1 VKARPGSVH
10 RDPARDGDV
19 DLVRAAARRLGLQA
33 AVLVALT
40 VLLMAAFGAGLVV
53 AAQNSAA
60 EDLVRQA
67 AVSADDAGDPPAA
80 TWLAL
85 RDEGGLRVTPR
96 TPHGLP
102 DTRAMDTVART
113 GRTQVQVVD
122 IGPRDYLVR
131 TIRRGG
137 TTVQALLDLTAQH
150 RQRAALARVLAEVGV
165 VGLALSAVAG
175 TLLARR
181 AVRPLSDALALQR
194 AFIAD
199 ASHELRTPLTL
210 LATRAQM
217 LRRSLVRRRADPAV
231 LGDADG
237 VVSDVAR
244 MTDLVEELLVAADPG
259 QDWQRRSV
267 DLVALTTDLLS
278 SAEDHARSRRVAIE
292 LVRRGTPEVR
302 THGNDVALRRAV
314 LALVDNAIEHTSP
327 GGHVRL
333 ILEAQSGLATI
344 EVCDTGTGIPPG
356 EAHRVFDRFRSA
368 SQKAN
373 RRSYGLGLALARDV
387 ISRHGGRLV
396 LTRTS
401 SRGTSFRVQL
411 PGD

>member
-1 VKARPGSVH
+1 
-10 RDPARDGDV
+10 
-19 DLVRAAARRLGLQA
+19 VRAAARRLGLQA
-33 AVLVALT
+33 AALVALT
-40 VLLMAAFGAGLVV
+40 VLLMAAFGAGLVL
-53 AAQNSAA
+53 AAQNNAA
-60 EDLVRQA
+60 EDLLRQA
-67 AVSADDAGDPPAA
+67 AVTADDASDPPAG
-80 TWLAL
+80 TWLVL
-85 RDEGGLRVTPR
+85 RDERGLRVTPR
-96 TPHGLP
+96 MPSSLP
-102 DTRAMDTVART
+102 DASAMNTVART
-113 GRTQVQVVD
+113 GRTQLQVVD
-122 IGPRDYLVR
+122 VGPRDYLVR
-131 TIRRGG
+131 TVRRGS
-137 TTVQALLDLTAQH
+137 TTVQAILDLTPQH
-150 RQRAALARVLAEVGV
+150 RQRVALARVLAEVGV

-231 LGDADG
+231 LGDAEG
-237 VVSDVAR
+237 VVTDVAR
-244 MTDLVEELLVAADPG
+244 MTDLVEELLIAADPG

-278 SAEDHARSRRVAIE
+278 SAEDHARSRGVTIE
-292 LVRRGTPEVR
+292 MVRRGTTEVR
-302 THGNDVALRRAV
+302 TYGNDVALRRAV
-314 LALVDNAIEHTSP
+314 LALLDNAIEHTP
-327 GGHVRL
+327 PHGRVRL
-333 ILEAQSGLATI
+333 TLEAQSGVATI
-344 EVCDTGTGIPPG
+344 EVCDTGTGIAPG
-356 EAHRVFDRFRSA
+356 EAHRVFDRFRSS

-387 ISRHGGRLV
+387 VTRHGGRLG

-401 SRGTSFRVQL
+401 SHGTCFRVEL

>member
-1 VKARPGSVH
+1 
-10 RDPARDGDV
+10 
-19 DLVRAAARRLGLQA
+19 VRAAARRLGLQA
-33 AVLVALT
+33 AALVALT
-40 VLLMAAFGAGLVV
+40 VLLMAAFGAGLVI

-60 EDLVRQA
+60 EDLLRQA
-67 AVSADDAGDPPAA
+67 AVTADDASDPPAG
-80 TWLAL
+80 TWLVL
-85 RDEGGLRVTPR
+85 RDDRGLRVTPR
-96 TPHGLP
+96 IPSGLP
-102 DTRAMDTVART
+102 DVRAMDTVART
-113 GRTQVQVVD
+113 GHTQLQVVD

-131 TIRRGG
+131 TIRRGN
-137 TTVQALLDLTAQH
+137 TTVQALLDLTEQH

-165 VGLALSAVAG
+165 AGLALSAVAG
-175 TLLARR
+175 TLLAHR
-181 AVRPLSDALALQR
+181 AVRPLSDALTLQR

-217 LRRSLVRRRADPAV
+217 LLRSLVRRRADPAV
-231 LGDADG
+231 LGDAEG

-244 MTDLVEELLVAADPG
+244 MTDLVEELLIAADPG

-278 SAEDHARSRRVAIE
+278 SAEDHARSRGVTIE
-292 LVRRGTPEVR
+292 MVRRGAPEVR

-314 LALVDNAIEHTSP
+314 LALVDNAIEHTP
-327 GGHVRL
+327 PQGLVRL
-333 ILEAQSGLATI
+333 TLEARSGVATI
-344 EVCDTGTGIPPG
+344 EVCDTGTGIDPG
-356 EAHRVFDRFRSA
+356 EAHGVFDRFRSG

-387 ISRHGGRLV
+387 VTRHGGRLG

-401 SRGTSFRVQL
+401 SLGTCFRVEL

>member
-1 VKARPGSVH
+1 M
-10 RDPARDGDV
+10 

-33 AVLVALT
+33 AALVALT

-60 EDLVRQA
+60 EDLLRQA
-67 AVSADDAGDPPAA
+67 AVTADDASDPPAG
-80 TWLAL
+80 TWLVL
-85 RDEGGLRVTPR
+85 QDERGLRVTPR
-96 TPHGLP
+96 MPSGLP
-102 DTRAMDTVART
+102 DARAMDAVART

-122 IGPRDYLVR
+122 VGAAGLPRADDPA
-131 TIRRGG
+131 GS

-231 LGDADG
+231 LGDAEG

-244 MTDLVEELLVAADPG
+244 MTDLVEELLIAADPG

-278 SAEDHARSRRVAIE
+278 SAEDHARSRGVTIE
-292 LVRRGTPEVR
+292 LRATRDHRRCGR
-302 THGNDVALRRAV
+302 TAT
-314 LALVDNAIEHTSP
+314 TSP
-327 GGHVRL
+327 CAVPSWRSWTTRSSTHRPEGLVRL
-333 ILEAQSGLATI
+333 TLEAQSGVATI
-344 EVCDTGTGIPPG
+344 EVCDTGTGIAPG
-356 EAHRVFDRFRSA
+356 EAHRVFDRFRSG

-387 ISRHGGRLV
+387 VTRHGGRLG

-401 SRGTSFRVQL
+401 SRGTCFRVEL